1 MSVSEQQIPLRAAND
16 NEHAEIEKQLLS
28 WAKTLVFTM
37 VFILILT
44 GIACIFIFI
53 ELLKSGVPAIVVYFL
68 DRNGNPGKKA
78 YSMIVM

>member
-37 VFILILT
+37 VFI
-44 GIACIFIFI
+44 ACIFIFM
-53 ELLKSGVPAIVVYFL
+53 EMLKSGVPALVVYFL